1 MLQMCRRL
9 LGFISHLFSSSTKL
23 KESVLKLVFGSFQ
36 GRIDPKEFMQSL
48 QDLGVHI
55 SPQHAEKTLKR

>member
-1 MLQMCRRL
+1 MCQRL
-9 LGFISHLFSSSTKL
+9 VSFLTYSVIHPNV
-23 KESVLKLVFGSFQ
+23 KESVLKHVFVSFQ
-36 GRIDPKEFMQSL
+36 GHIDPKEFMQSL